1 MLPAARGS
9 PGEAQFGSA
18 GGNQV
23 LEGGKT
29 ERGEGEAPWKAG
41 KVSMRSQPRVRDHSD
56 YNHSFRKE
64 CELA

>member
-1 MLPAARGS
+1 MLPAAHGS

-23 LEGGKT
+23 LEGRKT

-41 KVSMRSQPRVRDHSD
+41 KVSMRSQPSVRDHSD
-56 YNHSFRKE
+56 SNHSFRKE
-64 CELA
+64 CEFA